1 LRFSADWLALREKL
15 DQPARNRALA
25 EALADRLKKLPH
37 LLDLGAG
44 TGSLFRFMAPIIGR
58 PQNWIF
64 ADADESLL
72 FVALDRTAKW
82 AERNGIGV
90 ASRHGLGKLSL
101 RLRTSAG
108 EWQIETLV
116 IDLGRMP
123 HGFPLDAVD
132 AVVCSALLDLVS
144 RAWMVRLFT
153 ALRVPF
159 YAGLT
164 VNGHDAWMPQ
174 HSADPA
180 VRTAFRR
187 DQRRDKGLGSALGN
201 DAGETALQLLGDL
214 GFQTRMT
221 TSDWRIPS
229 CARAVTSR
237 FAQMTGSSARQSMP
251 AQARKIGGWTNAR
264 LKQAAKARLSI
275 RIGHYDILG
284 IPPR

>member
-25 EALADRLKKLPH
+25 EALADCLKRLPH

-44 TGSLFRFMAPIIGR
+44 TGSLFRFMAPIIR
-58 PQNWIF
+58 RSQNWIF
-64 ADADESLL
+64 ADVDESLL
-72 FVALDRTAKW
+72 YVALDRTAEW

-90 ASRHGLGKLSL
+90 ASRHGRLSL
-101 RLRTSAG
+101 RLHTSAG

-116 IDLGRMP
+116 TDLSRVPQGL
-123 HGFPLDAVD
+123 PLDAVD

-144 RAWMVRLFT
+144 RSWMARLFT

-180 VRTAFRR
+180 IRAAFRR

-201 DAGETALQLLGDL
+201 DAGETALQLLRDL

-229 CARAVTSR
+229 SARAVTSR

-251 AQARKIGGWTNAR
+251 AQARKIGEWTNAR

-284 IPPR
+284 IPPRS

>member
-15 DQPARNRALA
+15 DQPARNRMLV
-25 EALADRLKKLPH
+25 EALADRLEKLPR

-44 TGSLFRFMAPIIGR
+44 TGSLFRFMAPVIGR
-58 PQNWIF
+58 SQTWIF
-64 ADADESLL
+64 VDADESLL
-72 FVALDRTAKW
+72 YGALDRTAEW

-90 ASRHGLGKLSL
+90 ASFHGPGSLSL
-101 RLRTSAG
+101 SLRTSAG
-108 EWQIETLV
+108 EWYIETLV
-116 IDLGRMP
+116 TDLAQVP
-123 HGFPLDAVD
+123 HGLPLDAVD

-164 VNGHDAWMPQ
+164 VNGHDAWLPQ

-201 DAGETALQLLGDL
+201 DAGETALQLLGEL
-214 GFQTRMT
+214 GFQTHIT
-221 TSDWRIPS
+221 TSDWCIPR

-237 FAQMTGSSARQSMP
+237 FTQMTGSSARQSMP
-251 AQARKIGGWTNAR
+251 AQARKIGEWTNAR

-284 IPPR
+284 FPPR